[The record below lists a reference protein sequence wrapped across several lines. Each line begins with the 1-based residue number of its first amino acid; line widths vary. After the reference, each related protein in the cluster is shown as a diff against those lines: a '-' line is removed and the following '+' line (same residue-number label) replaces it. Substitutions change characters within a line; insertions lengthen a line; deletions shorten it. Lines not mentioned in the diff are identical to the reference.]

1 MMILLAAA
9 LAAQTAAPTAPK
21 STPAPTPALTPLA
34 GADSAD
40 ARCIVIFGYLGSRGD
55 ADQARQSQLAT
66 MYFLGKLRA
75 RTASM
80 NVARTVEGAAAEARK
95 TGLDAQQ
102 EVQRC
107 GGEFEASA
115 TSLQGVRPL
124 TDTPPAKP

>member
-9 LAAQTAAPTAPK
+9 LATQTAAPIVPQG
-21 STPAPTPALTPLA
+21 TPAPTALA
-34 GADSAD
+34 SADPAD

-75 RTASM
+75 RTPSM

-115 TSLQGVRPL
+115 TSLQGVRPS